1 MTTKTLAGRKPGKAG
16 VISGS
21 TRQRQSLSPWSAP
34 LSLRV
39 PVADSQG
46 ATPPSAFPG
55 ATSNKPPNTP
65 MGWTATALSQAVI
78 SQVCGVAAIGGCVG
92 HPTQLHAQE
101 PFLAATMGIIGE
113 AEICVSCF
121 YMIAILLLSP
131 YIFSTF

>member
-1 MTTKTLAGRKPGKAG
+1 MTTKTLAGRKPEKAG

-21 TRQRQSLSPWSAP
+21 ARKRRRLRPWSST

-39 PVADSQG
+39 PVADRQG

-55 ATSNKPPNTP
+55 ATRNKPPNTP

-78 SQVCGVAAIGGCVG
+78 SQVCGVAASGGCVG

-101 PFLAATMGIIGE
+101 PYIAATVGIIGE
-113 AEICVSCF
+113 AEICVSYF
-121 YMIAILLLSP
+121 HMIAILLLSP
-131 YIFSTF
+131 YIFS